1 MTTLWSMEGSAVSS
15 EDLKLMQKSNL
26 QEKSRLG
33 RSWEGTGRWEEQE
46 RRQGG
51 EKRGSPG

>member
-1 MTTLWSMEGSAVSS
+1 MVSS

-33 RSWEGTGRWEEQE
+33 RSWEGTGRWEEQK